1 MRTPDGWWVTP
12 ATVKAVLVHDGAVL
26 LARNPRGEW
35 ELPGGRP
42 DEGEA
47 EVRQTLVRELL
58 EETGLAVRVG
68 RLVHAELFEVVP
80 GHRLMMVALH
90 AELDDGPDDGPGA
103 TAGPARVVVSAEH
116 SDVRWFP
123 LDALPAALPQVY
135 ATAIGLAVT

>member
-12 ATVKAVLVHDGAVL
+12 ATVKAVLVRDGAVL

-47 EVRQTLVRELL
+47 QIRQTLAREVL
-58 EETGLAVRVG
+58 EETGLVVRIG
-68 RLVHAELFEVVP
+68 ELVHAELFEVVP
-80 GHRLMMVALH
+80 GHRLMIVALR
-90 AELDDGPDDGPGA
+90 AELDDDLGPQQITP
-103 TAGPARVVVSAEH
+103 SAEH

-123 LDALPAALPQVY
+123 LDALPESLPSVY
-135 ATAIGLAVT
+135 AVAIQHATA